1 MRLKNTIGIIGLGYV
16 GLPLALEFSKKFQV
30 VAFDKNVSRIKELKK
45 KIDRNNEIKK
55 KYLTPRSLLKFT
67 NKKEDLSICNVFII
81 TVPTPIKLRNLP
93 DLNQLKEACILG
105 GKYIKRNSIV
115 ILEKSTWRV
124 IARKQLLPTYD
135 IFDEKRY
142 YRSSEKSSVFK

>member
-1 MRLKNTIGIIGLGYV
+1 MTLKEKIEDRSAQVGVIGLGYV

-67 NKKEDLSICNVFII
+67 NKKEDLSIIHN
-81 TVPTPIKLRNLP
+81 
-93 DLNQLKEACILG
+93 
-105 GKYIKRNSIV
+105 
-115 ILEKSTWRV
+115 
-124 IARKQLLPTYD
+124 
-135 IFDEKRY
+135 
-142 YRSSEKSSVFK
+142 